1 MPAPPPPGLVLEGSC
16 EMLPPDGRVDG
27 ALGRVDGVLGRVE
40 GVVGTRPPVLDG
52 NCEGRCTALPLPVDG
67 LE

>member
-1 MPAPPPPGLVLEGSC
+1 
-16 EMLPPDGRVDG
+16 MLPPDGRVDG
-27 ALGRVDGVLGRVE
+27 ALGRVDGVAGRVE